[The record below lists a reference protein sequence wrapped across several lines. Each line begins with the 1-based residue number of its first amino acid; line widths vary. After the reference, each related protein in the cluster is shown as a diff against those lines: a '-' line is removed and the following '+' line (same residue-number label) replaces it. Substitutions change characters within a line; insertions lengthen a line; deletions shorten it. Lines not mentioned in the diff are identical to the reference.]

1 VHPGNTP
8 GATTDPPAPDRP
20 TTTTHEVKVPAP
32 GCQRFGIRHRLPD
45 EAAYSRAFAGA
56 SRSRDRLFT
65 VLSCRNES
73 DRARLG
79 LAISKKHCRRATARN
94 RLKRIAR
101 ESFRQHLEILAG
113 LDVVV
118 LAQSGTAD
126 ASNQALFDSL
136 LKHWHKTRSAH
147 FDGDPAAHNGRRP

>member
-1 VHPGNTP
+1 VPGPKTPATDRHPI
-8 GATTDPPAPDRP
+8 
-20 TTTTHEVKVPAP
+20 TTHEDKVPAP
-32 GCQRFGIRHRLPD
+32 GSQRFGTRHRLPD
-45 EAAYSRAFAGA
+45 EAAYSRVFAGA

-65 VLSCRNES
+65 VLSRRNAS
-73 DRARLG
+73 DVARLG

-101 ESFRQHLEILAG
+101 ESFRQHLETLAG

-126 ASNQALFDSL
+126 ADNQALFDSL
-136 LKHWHKTRSAH
+136 AKHWHKTRSAH
-147 FDGDPAAHNGRRP
+147 LDDQADSA